1 MEDVLVE
8 AGEEVIPGSE
18 LEELEALL
26 KYTMEQE
33 ARVTR
38 NLVKDI
44 VDEIVTDAVKT
55 SYEAWV
61 IKDHALPPLLRSGG
75 ASIHPSTYPCA
86 DAASRPQWRGSCSPD
101 AHPTSPLTS
110 LPPIQ

>member
-61 IKDHALPPLLRSGG
+61 IKDHGKEGSKMSMSKTLAAAMVKQWFPLELRNCHQG
-75 ASIHPSTYPCA
+75 
-86 DAASRPQWRGSCSPD
+86 
-101 AHPTSPLTS
+101 
-110 LPPIQ
+110 